1 MRAFHERIKYKTY
14 FRAWLASYW
23 NLTSMPHWHREIEI
37 TVMKGGKA
45 KIGINNDIYRVE
57 KGDVIICDSGD
68 IHYVESEESQMDIL
82 IFDIDLLFSTY
93 KNFRFS
99 YPVLKYETIKDNGIY
114 EQINEL
120 LEKIRGE
127 LAKGDIYYDFITRG
141 NLCVL
146 WGLLLRV
153 HPSIAKDV
161 LAENHRMEMLVE
173 LQSLLTYIN
182 RNYREDI
189 TLEKAAAVLHFSPSY
204 FSKLFKRLT
213 GMNFVNYINVVRVE
227 KAIEE
232 LQTTAKKITDIA
244 VDCGFSNVRTFNRVF
259 KEITGQTPTQA
270 GKNKE
275 NIPMLLDIGA
285 NYSKINVAEVSE
297 TAVSYLKKE

>member
-173 LQSLLTYIN
+173 LQNLLTYIN

-232 LQTTAKKITDIA
+232 LQTTAKKITDIS

-259 KEITGQTPTQA
+259 K
-270 GKNKE
+270 
-275 NIPMLLDIGA
+275 
-285 NYSKINVAEVSE
+285 
-297 TAVSYLKKE
+297 

>member
-120 LEKIRGE
+120 LE
-127 LAKGDIYYDFITRG
+127 
-141 NLCVL
+141 NC
-146 WGLLLRV
+146 LLYT
-153 HPSIAKDV
+153 SD
-161 LAENHRMEMLVE
+161 
-173 LQSLLTYIN
+173 
-182 RNYREDI
+182 
-189 TLEKAAAVLHFSPSY
+189 AA
-204 FSKLFKRLT
+204 
-213 GMNFVNYINVVRVE
+213 
-227 KAIEE
+227 
-232 LQTTAKKITDIA
+232 D
-244 VDCGFSNVRTFNRVF
+244 D
-259 KEITGQTPTQA
+259 
-270 GKNKE
+270 
-275 NIPMLLDIGA
+275 
-285 NYSKINVAEVSE
+285 
-297 TAVSYLKKE
+297 

>member
-1 MRAFHERIKYKTY
+1 M
-14 FRAWLASYW
+14 
-23 NLTSMPHWHREIEI
+23 
-37 TVMKGGKA
+37 
-45 KIGINNDIYRVE
+45 
-57 KGDVIICDSGD
+57 
-68 IHYVESEESQMDIL
+68 
-82 IFDIDLLFSTY
+82 
-93 KNFRFS
+93 
-99 YPVLKYETIKDNGIY
+99 
-114 EQINEL
+114 
-120 LEKIRGE
+120 
-127 LAKGDIYYDFITRG
+127 
-141 NLCVL
+141 L

-173 LQSLLTYIN
+173 LQNLLTYIN